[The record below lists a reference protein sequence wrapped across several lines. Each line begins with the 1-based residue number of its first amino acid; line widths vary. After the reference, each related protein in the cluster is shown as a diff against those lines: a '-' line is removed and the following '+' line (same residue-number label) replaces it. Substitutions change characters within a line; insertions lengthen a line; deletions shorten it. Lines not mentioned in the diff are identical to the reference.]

1 MEIPSHN
8 PSSLACWLES
18 FRDRVVHR
26 SLMGKRRLDA
36 SFTRRE
42 LDRKL
47 LELGERFAALVGQ
60 GVGAVPAE
68 LGALVQEVRRLQDSL
83 RAQLQDI
90 AVLES
95 EG

>member
-1 MEIPSHN
+1 MEIPSQ
-8 PSSLACWLES
+8 SEWSVASWLES
-18 FRDRVVHR
+18 FRDRVVRR

-36 SFTRRE
+36 TFTRRE

-47 LELGERFAALVGQ
+47 LELGERFAGLVGQ

-68 LGALVQEVRRLQDSL
+68 LGALVQEVRGLQESL
-83 RAQLQDI
+83 RSQLQDI
-90 AVLES
+90 AALES